1 MNRSNGPRW
10 RSRLFFS
17 LLDRLEHVARFGHAR
32 PVNLRLGR
40 SIVVGAIGTRTAR
53 SSALKMCAHTLGFIE
68 LKRTGVCLLLGNA
81 YVIEHVE
88 DRLALHF
95 QFTR

>member
-1 MNRSNGPRW
+1 VR
-10 RSRLFFS
+10 
-17 LLDRLEHVARFGHAR
+17 
-32 PVNLRLGR
+32 
-40 SIVVGAIGTRTAR
+40 
-53 SSALKMCAHTLGFIE
+53 AHTLGFIE
-68 LKRTGVCLLLGNA
+68 LKRTGVSLFLGNA